1 MHAQRARPLG
11 SACAGVRVSGG
22 GHHAAGK
29 ARGRCRRSCASRRSF
44 DKKVKSDIAELAAW
58 QGGGRVRGGGT
69 NNRLFRC
76 GLFVGPGSRV
86 QTLPRLRAAVST
98 RTTHTIRKTMPC
110 RRPQSP
116 ETQPGALLALRT
128 GLRKIAPLRAQN
140 ASKAAQLT
148 CSNDTPRRNDTTCT
162 ARLASLG
169 PSTGQPAIRE
179 CTLRP
184 ELATRAVLRP
194 GRLQAVVAE
203 KAVGLGLPR
212 ASCDTAC
219 NIQEVCDPERTLEEA
234 RA

>member
-1 MHAQRARPLG
+1 MAASGCREDALAQRPGPESTGPPPQRLRTPPPAREAQFLHSSLTISGLRPL
-11 SACAGVRVSGG
+11 CP
-22 GHHAAGK
+22 
-29 ARGRCRRSCASRRSF
+29 
-44 DKKVKSDIAELAAW
+44 
-58 QGGGRVRGGGT
+58 QGI
-69 NNRLFRC
+69 FKC

>member
-1 MHAQRARPLG
+1 M
-11 SACAGVRVSGG
+11 RVENP
-22 GHHAAGK
+22 K
-29 ARGRCRRSCASRRSF
+29 
-44 DKKVKSDIAELAAW
+44 
-58 QGGGRVRGGGT
+58 
-69 NNRLFRC
+69 C